1 MRLFLRSTKVSLASL
16 IDFSNSG
23 LLRRISSIVSF
34 QYKTSSLIEL
44 NLEGL
49 RERLPSLT
57 SLQIELKRYVLIY
70 QLK

>member
-23 LLRRISSIVSF
+23 YYDEFLQLYLF

-70 QLK
+70 R

>member
-57 SLQIELKRYVLIY
+57 SFTD
-70 QLK
+70 